1 MADSWTFYD
10 SDDVVANDSGKE
22 VASLLYSEFGT
33 TETKKHGHLIAAAPD
48 LLAACEAAMVWL
60 KLKQPFNI
68 IIEPP
73 IVGQV
78 RKAIAKAKGEQ
89 P

>member
-1 MADSWTFYD
+1 MADSWTFYN

-33 TETKKHGHLIAAAPD
+33 TDTKKHGHLIAAAPD
-48 LLAACEAAMVWL
+48 LLAACEAAIAWF
-60 KLKQPFNI
+60 KLKQAI
-68 IIEPP
+68 GIMESP